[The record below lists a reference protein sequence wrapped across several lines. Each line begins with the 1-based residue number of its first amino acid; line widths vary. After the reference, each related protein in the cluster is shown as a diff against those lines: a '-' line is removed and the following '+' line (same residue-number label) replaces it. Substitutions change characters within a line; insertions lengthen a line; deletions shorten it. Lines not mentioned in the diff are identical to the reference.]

1 MSTIESRTQIPAGTW
16 NADPVH
22 SQIGFEIAYMG
33 GTFRGTFSPFEATLE
48 VAGDGQ
54 AHLEGATQVA
64 SVKVQD
70 PNLETHL
77 QSPDFFDAERTP
89 EIRFVAD
96 DVSRD
101 GDQVTVR
108 GDLTIRGTTETVELA
123 GTIQDGI
130 VDGYGNERVRL
141 SLEGTVDRTRFGVNW
156 NMQLPS
162 GEPALPSDVV
172 LTGELSFVKAQ
183 S

>member
-108 GDLTIRGTTETVELA
+108 GDLTIRGVTKSVDVTFEYT
-123 GTIQDGI
+123 GTATDPF
-130 VDGYGNERVRL
+130 GNQRL
-141 SLEGTVDRTRFGVNW
+141 GLEGSVVINRKDYGVSW
-156 NMQLPS
+156 NA
-162 GEPALPSDVV
+162 ALETGGV
-172 LTGELSFVKAQ
+172 LVSEKVTLEFEVSAIKAA
-183 S
+183 